1 MMNFRII
8 GLVLGILLII
18 ESVLMLLG
26 LPFSIYYNDQDI
38 AALLISSGISLFT
51 GLSLYFINRK
61 AKRDVKKREAYI
73 IVTFGWLTLSLFGT
87 LPFLVSGTIPNF
99 TNAFFETISGFTT
112 TGASILN
119 DIESVPHGILFWRSM
134 TQWIGGMGIIV
145 LSIAILPLIRV
156 GGMQM
161 FAAEAPGP
169 TTDKLSP
176 KIKETARKLWYL
188 YLGFTATETILLV
201 IGKMSL
207 FDAINHSLT
216 TMATGGYSTK
226 QASIAYFDSP
236 FIHYV
241 IIVFMFLAGTNFA
254 ISYFAL
260 TGKPGKLFRNGE
272 FKFYLRIILGAS
284 LIIAIG
290 LFWKNGLPIEQSIRD
305 ALFQVVSIVTTT
317 GFATTDYLQ
326 WQPMSLWIVIF
337 LLMFVGGSA
346 GSTGGGIKVVRILL
360 LFKNAYLELKRL
372 IHPNAVIPVRY
383 SGQAVPPPI
392 INNILAFII
401 FYIII
406 YLISVLI
413 MSFWGLDFMTSMG
426 AVAATLGNIG
436 PGIGNVGPAEN
447 FAFIPDGGKY
457 FLSFLMLLG
466 RLELFTVIILLTPQF
481 WRK

>member
-1 MMNFRII
+1 MNFRII
-8 GLVLGILLII
+8 GLTLGFLLVL
-18 ESVLMLLG
+18 ESVLMLAG
-26 LPFSIYYNDQDI
+26 LPFSIYHNDYDI
-38 AALLISSGISLFT
+38 SALLISSGISLLS
-51 GLSLYFINRK
+51 GISLYLLNRK

-73 IVTFGWLTLSLFGT
+73 IVTFSWLTLSLFGT
-87 LPFLVSGTIPNF
+87 LPFLISGVIPNF

-119 DIESVPHGILFWRSM
+119 DIESLPHGILFWRSM

-176 KIKETARKLWYL
+176 KIKETAKKLWLL
-188 YLGFTATETILLV
+188 YVGFTVTETILLV

-216 TMATGGYSTK
+216 TLATGGYSTK
-226 QASIAYFDSP
+226 QASIAHFDSP

-241 IIVFMFLAGTNFA
+241 IIFFMFVAGTNFV

-260 TGKPGKLFRNGE
+260 TGKPSKLFKNEE
-272 FKFYLRIILGAS
+272 FIFYLRIILGTS

-290 LFWKNGLPIEQSIRD
+290 LFWKNGLPVEQSIRD
-305 ALFQVVSIVTTT
+305 ALFQVVSIITTT
-317 GFATTDYLQ
+317 GYVTTDYMQ
-326 WQPMSLWIVIF
+326 WQPMSLWIVLF
-337 LLMFVGGSA
+337 LLMFIGGSA
-346 GSTGGGIKVVRILL
+346 GSTGGGIKVIRILL
-360 LFKNAYLELKRL
+360 LFKNASLELKRL

-383 SGQAVPPPI
+383 SGHTVPPQI
-392 INNILAFII
+392 ITNILAFII

-436 PGIGNVGPAEN
+436 PGIYNVGPAEN
-447 FAFIPDGGKY
+447 FTFIPDGGKY

>member
-1 MMNFRII
+1 MNFRVI

-26 LPFSIYYNDQDI
+26 LPFSFYYGDNDI
-38 AALLISSGISLFT
+38 IPLLLSSGISFVS
-51 GLSLYFINRK
+51 GLLLVLLNRK
-61 AKRDVKKREAYI
+61 ANRSVKKREAYVV
-73 IVTFGWLTLSLFGT
+73 VTFGWLVLSLFGT
-87 LPFLVSGTIPNF
+87 LPFILSGAIPSF
-99 TNAFFETISGFTT
+99 TDAFFETISGFTT
-112 TGASILN
+112 TGASVLN
-119 DIESVPHGILFWRSM
+119 DIESISHGVLFWRSM

-156 GGMQM
+156 GGMQL
-161 FAAEAPGP
+161 FAAEVPGP
-169 TTDKLSP
+169 TTDKLHP
-176 KIKETARKLWYL
+176 KIKETARKLWSL
-188 YLGFTATETILLV
+188 YLGFTVTETILLMV
-201 IGKMSL
+201 GKMNL

-226 QASIAYFDSP
+226 QASVAHFDSP

-241 IIVFMFLAGTNFA
+241 IILFMFIAGTNFA

-260 TGKPGKLFRNGE
+260 TGKPKKLFKNDE
-272 FKFYLRIILGAS
+272 FKFYLTITLGAS
-284 LIIAIG
+284 LIIALG
-290 LFWKNGLPIEQSIRD
+290 LIWEMGLPWEQSVRD
-305 ALFQVVSIVTTT
+305 ALFQVVSILTTT

-326 WQPMSLWIVIF
+326 WDPIWMWVVLF
-337 LLMFVGGSA
+337 LLMFIGGSA
-346 GSTGGGIKVVRILL
+346 GSTGGGIKVVRIQL
-360 LFKNAYLELKRL
+360 LFRNAYLELKRL

-383 SGQAVPPPI
+383 AGQAVPPQI
-392 INNILAFII
+392 ITNILAFVI
-401 FYIII
+401 FYILI

-413 MSFWGLDFMTSMG
+413 MSFWGLDLMTSMG

-436 PGIGNVGPAEN
+436 PGIGNVGPADN
-447 FAFIPDGGKY
+447 FAFIPAGGKY

>member
-1 MMNFRII
+1 MNFRII

-26 LPFSIYYNDQDI
+26 IPFSIYYNDHDI
-38 AALLISSGISLFT
+38 NALLISSGISLFT
-51 GLSLYFINRK
+51 GLGLYFLNK
-61 AKRDVKKREAYI
+61 NAKRDVKKREAYV

-87 LPFLVSGTIPNF
+87 LPFLISGAIPNF

-119 DIESVPHGILFWRSM
+119 DIESLPHGILFWRSM

-176 KIKETARKLWYL
+176 KIKETARKLWFL
-188 YLGFTATETILLV
+188 YLGFTVTETILLI
-201 IGKMSL
+201 IGKMSV

-226 QASIAYFDSP
+226 QASIAHFDSP

-260 TGKPGKLFRNGE
+260 TGNPRKLFKNGE
-272 FKFYLRIILGAS
+272 FKFYSQIIFGAS

-290 LFWKNGLPIEQSIRD
+290 LFWKNGLTLEQSIRD
-305 ALFQVVSIVTTT
+305 SLFQVVSIVTTT
-317 GFATTDYLQ
+317 GYATTNYLQ
-326 WQPMSLWIVIF
+326 WQPISLWIVIF
-337 LLMFVGGSA
+337 LLMFIGGSA

-383 SGQAVPPPI
+383 SGHAVPPQI

-436 PGIGNVGPAEN
+436 PGIGDVGPADN

-466 RLELFTVIILLTPQF
+466 RLELFTVIIILTPQF